1 MRAITTSVAEIV
13 AAPLAK
19 TFAGAAAFDVPATMR
34 PNGPIPGVAT
44 VEGHTAPYSAAGQI
58 RNMTLTDKSAVREET
73 TAFIPNKSFAYR
85 IDSFTGPFK
94 SLVDHGVG
102 EWRFASLGPD
112 KTRIDWVYSFTP
124 KSAAAIPLVWFI
136 VKAPWRGYMGA
147 ALKRVKAAIE
157 KSS

>member
-1 MRAITTSVAEIV
+1 MRPITTSVTETV

-34 PNGPIPGVAT
+34 PHGPLPGVAT
-44 VEGHTAPYSAAGQI
+44 VEGHTAPYSAVGQI

-73 TAFIPNKSFAYR
+73 TSFAQNKSFAYR

-102 EWRFASLGPD
+102 EWRFSSLGPD
-112 KTRIDWVYSFTP
+112 KTRIDWTYAFTP
-124 KSAAAIPLVWFI
+124 KSAATAPLVWFI
-136 VKAPWRGYMGA
+136 VKALWGGYMGA

-157 KSS
+157 KQP